1 MDSATPESTAP
12 HHSGWAATMFVCK
25 TTRVTTSGY
34 DPTGARRLG
43 RACIDRYHSYGGA
56 KRGLSKRSP

>member
-12 HHSGWAATMFVCK
+12 PHSGWTMFVCK
-25 TTRVTTSGY
+25 THRVTRSGY

-43 RACIDRYHSYGGA
+43 NACIDRYHSYGGA
-56 KRGLSKRSP
+56 KRRLSKLSP